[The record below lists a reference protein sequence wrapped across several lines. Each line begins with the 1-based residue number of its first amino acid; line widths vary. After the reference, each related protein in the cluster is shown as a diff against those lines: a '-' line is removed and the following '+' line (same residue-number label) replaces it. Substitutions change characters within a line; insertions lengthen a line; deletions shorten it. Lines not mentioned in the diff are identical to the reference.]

1 MMAYGTVRH
10 MKAVLAFY
18 DKEVLPDGAI
28 VEMKI
33 WQLTKSVRGS
43 AHSLKYSLFYGF
55 PGERLVAYDNEPGKG
70 DHRHFKGEEAAYEFK
85 SVEKLMADF
94 LADVRRLRG
103 ES

>member
-1 MMAYGTVRH
+1 

-18 DKEVLPDGAI
+18 DKQVLPDGAI

-33 WQLTKSVRGS
+33 WQLAKPVRGS
-43 AHSLKYSLFYGF
+43 THKLKYSLFYGF
-55 PGERLVAYDNEPGKG
+55 PGKRLVAYDNEPGKG
-70 DHRHFKGEEAAYEFK
+70 DHRHFEGEEAAYNFRT
-85 SVEKLMADF
+85 VEKLMADF

>member
-1 MMAYGTVRH
+1 MR
-10 MKAVLAFY
+10 AVLAFY
-18 DKEVLPDGAI
+18 NKQVLTDGAI

-33 WQLTKSVRGS
+33 WQLANPVRGS
-43 AHSLKYSLFYGF
+43 THKLRYSLFYGF
-55 PGERLVAYDNEPGKG
+55 PGNRFVGYDNEPGKG
-70 DHRHFKGEEAAYEFK
+70 DHRHFEGEEAAYNFR